1 MCGGVGPAFVQ
12 RETHLGLEPTEK
24 AKMMKPLSQTPEA
37 EEGQSCQ
44 LWNAHLILILQ
55 VDASRSLGAK
65 VSQGVKTRY
74 QNSEKEISQRQK
86 EGQEQKE
93 RETKKYKCKML
104 LLFGCDFYKTG
115 PDSESTCH

>member
-1 MCGGVGPAFVQ
+1 MGPAFVQ
-12 RETHLGLEPTEK
+12 REAHLGLEATEK

-44 LWNAHLILILQ
+44 LCNAHLILILQ

-86 EGQEQKE
+86 GSQEHKE
-93 RETKKYKCKML
+93 RASKKYKYKML
-104 LLFGCDFYKTG
+104 FVVWM
-115 PDSESTCH
+115 

>member
-1 MCGGVGPAFVQ
+1 MGPAFVQ
-12 RETHLGLEPTEK
+12 RETHLGLEATEK

-74 QNSEKEISQRQK
+74 QNTEKEIFRRQK
-86 EGQEQKE
+86 GAKNIKEDMQKHIN
-93 RETKKYKCKML
+93 TKCFCCLDVISIKPALTQKA
-104 LLFGCDFYKTG
+104 
-115 PDSESTCH
+115 HVI

>member
-1 MCGGVGPAFVQ
+1 MGPAFVQ
-12 RETHLGLEPTEK
+12 RETHLGLEATEK

-86 EGQEQKE
+86 EGQEHKE
-93 RETKKYKCKML
+93 RETKNYKYKWL

-115 PDSESTCH
+115 TDSESTCH